1 MNQEKTDRRVPANP
15 AGGRELLTVVVP
27 VFNEVETIDV
37 FYPRMKKVLDSL
49 SPMSYELIFV
59 DDGSRDGSFAKL
71 TGLADHDAR
80 VRVVKLSRNFGHQ
93 NAVTAGVDSAR
104 GDAVVIIDADLQDP
118 PEVIPSMIRKWREG
132 YDVVYGVREKRE
144 GEKWM
149 KLYTAALF
157 YRIMKRITKV
167 EIPVDVGDFRLMS
180 RRVVD
185 KFKQIR
191 ERDRFI
197 RGLVS
202 WVGFR
207 QTGVMYNREKRYAGE
222 TKYPIGKM
230 IKFSLDGITSFSH
243 APLKIAT
250 WLGYVVSLI
259 ALLYTIIIIA
269 EKFMGK
275 TVPGFASIMA
285 GMLFLGGVQLI
296 CLGIMGEYIGRIF
309 NETKGRPIYVLE
321 EIYEKTPTTDETVP
335 RDPGSSPVQGSLAT
349 NIIKQLGAKDL
360 TI

>member
-1 MNQEKTDRRVPANP
+1 
-15 AGGRELLTVVVP
+15 
-27 VFNEVETIDV
+27 
-37 FYPRMKKVLDSL
+37 MKKVVDSL

-59 DDGSRDGSFAKL
+59 DDGSRDDSFARL
-71 TGLADHDAR
+71 TSLADRDDR

-93 NAVTAGVDSAR
+93 IAVTAGVDAAH

-118 PEVIPSMIRKWREG
+118 PEVIPMMIDRWREG
-132 YDVVYGVREKRE
+132 YDVVYGVRGKRE
-144 GEKWM
+144 GETWM
-149 KLYTAALF
+149 KLFTAALF
-157 YRIMKRITKV
+157 YRIMKRITGV

-185 KFKQIR
+185 KFHQIR

-207 QTGVMYNREKRYAGE
+207 QTGVKYDREKRYAGE
-222 TKYPIGKM
+222 TKYPIGNM

-250 WLGYVVSLI
+250 WLGYGVSLI
-259 ALLYTIIIIA
+259 ALLYTIIIIV
-269 EKFMGK
+269 EKFLGM

-309 NETKGRPIYVLE
+309 NETKGRPIYILE
-321 EIYEKTPTTDETVP
+321 EIYEKTRVTDKTCSDN
-335 RDPGSSPVQGSLAT
+335 RDDPPAQGSLRE
-349 NIIKQLGAKDL
+349 QQDERLPP
-360 TI
+360 

>member
-1 MNQEKTDRRVPANP
+1 MNKEKNNRTVPATP
-15 AGGRELLTVVVP
+15 GAGGELLTVVVP
-27 VFNEVETIDV
+27 VFNEEETIDV
-37 FYPRMKKVLDSL
+37 FYSRMRKVVDSL

-59 DDGSRDGSFAKL
+59 DDGSRDSSFARL
-71 TGLADHDAR
+71 TSLADRDGC

-93 NAVTAGVDSAR
+93 NAVTAGVDAAR

-118 PEVIPSMIRKWREG
+118 PEVIPIMIRKWQEG
-132 YDVVYGVREKRE
+132 YDVVYGVRENRE

-149 KLYTAALF
+149 KRFTAALF
-157 YRIMKRITKV
+157 YRIMKRITRI

-185 KFKQIR
+185 KFRQIR

-207 QTGVMYNREKRYAGE
+207 QTGVLYNREKRYAGE

-230 IKFSLDGITSFSH
+230 IRFSLDGITSFSH
-243 APLKIAT
+243 APLKLAM
-250 WLGYVVSLI
+250 WLGYGVSLI
-259 ALLYTIIIIA
+259 ALLYTLVIIV
-269 EKFMGK
+269 EKFMGM

-296 CLGIMGEYIGRIF
+296 CIGIMGEYVGRIF
-309 NETKGRPIYVLE
+309 NETKARPIYVLE
-321 EIYEKTPTTDETVP
+321 EIYEKA
-335 RDPGSSPVQGSLAT
+335 QAT
-349 NIIKQLGAKDL
+349 NESGPHNSGGSRTQGAAGE
-360 TI
+360 TA

>member
-1 MNQEKTDRRVPANP
+1 MNEEKTDRRVPTNP
-15 AGGRELLTVVVP
+15 GGGRELLTVVVP

-37 FYPRMKKVLDSL
+37 FYTRMKNVVDSL

-59 DDGSRDGSFAKL
+59 DDGSRDDSFAKL
-71 TGLADHDAR
+71 TSLADLDNHI
-80 VRVVKLSRNFGHQ
+80 RVVKLSRNFGHQ
-93 NAVTAGVDSAR
+93 NAVTAGIDTAR
-104 GDAVVIIDADLQDP
+104 GEAVVIIDADLQDP

-132 YDVVYGVREKRE
+132 YDVVYGVRENRE

-157 YRIMKRITKV
+157 YRIMKRITRI

-180 RRVVD
+180 RRVVE

-230 IKFSLDGITSFSH
+230 LKFSLDGITSFSH

-250 WLGYVVSLI
+250 WLGYGVSLI
-259 ALLYTIIIIA
+259 ALLYTMIIIV
-269 EKFMGK
+269 EKFMGM

-309 NETKGRPIYVLE
+309 NETKGRPIYIIE
-321 EIYEKTPTTDETVP
+321 EVYEKTLTTNEPGPHNLP
-335 RDPGSSPVQGSLAT
+335 RGP
-349 NIIKQLGAKDL
+349 
-360 TI
+360 

>member
-1 MNQEKTDRRVPANP
+1 MNEEKTDRRVPTNP
-15 AGGRELLTVVVP
+15 GGGRELLTVVVP

-37 FYPRMKKVLDSL
+37 FYTRMKNVVDSL

-59 DDGSRDGSFAKL
+59 DDGSRDDSFAKL
-71 TGLADHDAR
+71 TSLADLDNHI
-80 VRVVKLSRNFGHQ
+80 RVVKLSRNFGHQ
-93 NAVTAGVDSAR
+93 NAVTAGIDTAR
-104 GDAVVIIDADLQDP
+104 GEAVVIIDADLQDP

-132 YDVVYGVREKRE
+132 YDVVYGVRENRE

-157 YRIMKRITKV
+157 YRIMKRITRI

-180 RRVVD
+180 RRVVE

-230 IKFSLDGITSFSH
+230 LKFSLDGITSFSH

-250 WLGYVVSLI
+250 WLGYGVSLI
-259 ALLYTIIIIA
+259 ALLYTMIIIV
-269 EKFMGK
+269 EKFMGM

-321 EIYEKTPTTDETVP
+321 EIYEKAPNPDET
-335 RDPGSSPVQGSLAT
+335 
-349 NIIKQLGAKDL
+349 
-360 TI
+360 

>member
-1 MNQEKTDRRVPANP
+1 MNQEKANRRVSTSP
-15 AGGRELLTVVVP
+15 GEGRELLTVVVP
-27 VFNEVETIDV
+27 VFNEGKTIDV
-37 FYPRMKKVLDSL
+37 FYTRMKKVVDSL

-59 DDGSRDGSFAKL
+59 DDGSRDDSFARL
-71 TGLADHDAR
+71 TSLADRDDR
-80 VRVVKLSRNFGHQ
+80 VLVVKLSRNFGHQ
-93 NAVTAGVDSAR
+93 IAVTAGVDAAQ
-104 GDAVVIIDADLQDP
+104 GDVVVIIDADLQDP
-118 PEVIPSMIRKWREG
+118 PEVIPTMVSKWREG
-132 YDVVYGVREKRE
+132 YDVVYGVRENRE

-157 YRIMKRITKV
+157 YRIMKRITRI

-180 RRVVD
+180 RRVVE

-207 QTGVMYNREKRYAGE
+207 QAGVLYNREKRYAGE

-250 WLGYVVSLI
+250 WLGYGVSLI
-259 ALLYTIIIIA
+259 ALLYTMIIIV
-269 EKFMGK
+269 EKFMGM

-321 EIYEKTPTTDETVP
+321 EIYEKAPNPDET
-335 RDPGSSPVQGSLAT
+335 
-349 NIIKQLGAKDL
+349 
-360 TI
+360 

>member
-1 MNQEKTDRRVPANP
+1 MRLPDMNEEKTDRRAPTNP
-15 AGGRELLTVVVP
+15 GGGRELLTVVVP

-37 FYPRMKKVLDSL
+37 FYTRMKKVLDSL

-71 TGLADHDAR
+71 TGLADHDTCI
-80 VRVVKLSRNFGHQ
+80 RVVKLSRNFGHQ
-93 NAVTAGVDSAR
+93 NAVTAGVDMAR
-104 GDAVVIIDADLQDP
+104 GDGVVIIDGDLQDP
-118 PEVIPSMIRKWREG
+118 PEVIPGMIRKWREG
-132 YDVVYGVREKRE
+132 YDVVYGIREKRE

-149 KLYTAALF
+149 KRYTAALF
-157 YRIMKRITKV
+157 YWIMKRITRV

-207 QTGVMYNREKRYAGE
+207 QTGVRYIREKRYAGE
-222 TKYPIGKM
+222 SKYPIGKM
-230 IKFSLDGITSFSH
+230 IQFSLDGITSFSH
-243 APLKIAT
+243 APLKVSM
-250 WLGYVVSLI
+250 WLGYGVSLV
-259 ALLYTIIIIA
+259 AFLYTVVIIA

-296 CLGIMGEYIGRIF
+296 CIGILGEYIGRIF
-309 NETKGRPIYVLE
+309 SETKGRPIYVLE
-321 EIYEKTPTTDETVP
+321 EIYGKTPTEGETCTHNSDGP
-335 RDPGSSPVQGSLAT
+335 PTRKSLE
-349 NIIKQLGAKDL
+349 KQQDGR
-360 TI
+360 TTS

>member
-1 MNQEKTDRRVPANP
+1 MKQENTNKKGPASLE
-15 AGGRELLTVVVP
+15 GERELLTVVVP

-37 FYPRMKKVLDSL
+37 FYTRMKKVLDSL

-71 TGLADHDAR
+71 TSLADHDTR
-80 VRVVKLSRNFGHQ
+80 VRVAKLSRNFGHQ
-93 NAVTAGVDSAR
+93 NAVTAGVDTVR

-132 YDVVYGVREKRE
+132 YDVVYGVREHRE

-157 YRIMKRITKV
+157 YRIMKKITKV

-207 QTGVMYNREKRYAGE
+207 QTGVMYTREKRYAGE
-222 TKYPIGKM
+222 TKYPFGKM

-250 WLGYVVSLI
+250 WLGYGVSLI
-259 ALLYTIIIIA
+259 ALLYTMIIIV
-269 EKFMGK
+269 EKFMGM

-321 EIYEKTPTTDETVP
+321 EIYEKTPTTDETRIRNSDGP
-335 RDPGSSPVQGSLAT
+335 PTQGSLGDSSSVP
-349 NIIKQLGAKDL
+349 GAPDEACR
-360 TI
+360 

>member
-1 MNQEKTDRRVPANP
+1 MDEEKTDKKVPTNLG
-15 AGGRELLTVVVP
+15 GGRELLTVVVP

-37 FYPRMKKVLDSL
+37 FYTRMKQVVDSL
-49 SPMSYELIFV
+49 SPMSYEFIFI
-59 DDGSRDGSFAKL
+59 DDGSRDDSFAKL
-71 TGLADHDAR
+71 TSLADHDTR
-80 VRVVKLSRNFGHQ
+80 IRIVKLSRNFGHQ
-93 NAVTAGVDSAR
+93 NAVTAGIDTAR
-104 GDAVVIIDADLQDP
+104 GEAVVIIDADLQDP
-118 PEVIPSMIRKWREG
+118 PEIIPSMVRKWREG
-132 YDVVYGVREKRE
+132 YDVVYGVRENRE

-157 YRIMKRITKV
+157 YRIMKRITRI

-191 ERDRFI
+191 ERDRFV

-207 QTGVMYNREKRYAGE
+207 QVGVMYKREKRYAGE

-250 WLGYVVSLI
+250 WLGYGVSLI
-259 ALLYTIIIIA
+259 ALLYTMIIIV
-269 EKFMGK
+269 EKFMGM

-309 NETKGRPIYVLE
+309 NETKARPIYIIE
-321 EIYEKTPTTDETVP
+321 EIYEKSLTTDEP
-335 RDPGSSPVQGSLAT
+335 SPDILQKDPYPGSEVGGETA
-349 NIIKQLGAKDL
+349 
-360 TI
+360 

>member
-1 MNQEKTDRRVPANP
+1 MNQEKTNRRVPASSG
-15 AGGRELLTVVVP
+15 GGRELLTVVVP
-27 VFNEVETIDV
+27 VFNEGETIDV
-37 FYPRMKKVLDSL
+37 FYTRMKKVVDSL

-59 DDGSRDGSFAKL
+59 DDGSRDDSYAKL
-71 TGLADHDAR
+71 TSLADHDTR

-93 NAVTAGVDSAR
+93 NAVTAGIDTAR

-118 PEVIPSMIRKWREG
+118 PEVIPGMIRKWMEG
-132 YDVVYGVREKRE
+132 YDVVYGVRENRE
-144 GEKWM
+144 GEKRM

-157 YRIMKRITKV
+157 YRIMKRITRV

-207 QTGVMYNREKRYAGE
+207 QTGVMYKREKRYAGE

-250 WLGYVVSLI
+250 WLGYGVSLI
-259 ALLYTIIIIA
+259 ALLYTVIIIV
-269 EKFMGK
+269 EKFMGM

-296 CLGIMGEYIGRIF
+296 CLGIMGEYVGRIF

-321 EIYEKTPTTDETVP
+321 EIYEKITATDETCLHNSGGP
-335 RDPGSSPVQGSLAT
+335 PTQGSLGERH
-349 NIIKQLGAKDL
+349 NERREP
-360 TI
+360 

>member
-1 MNQEKTDRRVPANP
+1 MNQEKTDKRVPSNP
-15 AGGRELLTVVVP
+15 GGGKELLTVVVP

-37 FYPRMKKVLDSL
+37 FYTRMKKVVDSL

-59 DDGSRDGSFAKL
+59 DDGSRDDSFAKL
-71 TGLADHDAR
+71 TSLADLDSR
-80 VRVVKLSRNFGHQ
+80 VRVAKLSRNFGHQ
-93 NAVTAGVDSAR
+93 NAVTAGVDTAR
-104 GDAVVIIDADLQDP
+104 GDAVVIIDGDLQDP

-144 GEKWM
+144 GEMWM

-157 YRIMKRITKV
+157 YRIMKRITKI

-207 QTGVMYNREKRYAGE
+207 QTGVMYAREKRYAGE
-222 TKYPIGKM
+222 TKYPIGEM

-250 WLGYVVSLI
+250 WLGYGVSLI
-259 ALLYTIIIIA
+259 ALLYTMIIIV
-269 EKFMGK
+269 EKFMGM

-309 NETKGRPIYVLE
+309 NETKARPIYVIE
-321 EIYEKTPTTDETVP
+321 EVYEKTLNTNELGPHNLPRVP
-335 RDPGSSPVQGSLAT
+335 
-349 NIIKQLGAKDL
+349 
-360 TI
+360 

>member
-1 MNQEKTDRRVPANP
+1 MRLPDMNEEKTDRMVPTNP
-15 AGGRELLTVVVP
+15 REGRELLTVVVP
-27 VFNEVETIDV
+27 VFNEGETIAV
-37 FYPRMKKVLDSL
+37 FYTRIKKVVDSL

-59 DDGSRDGSFAKL
+59 DDGSRDDSFAKL
-71 TGLADHDAR
+71 TSLADQDTR
-80 VRVVKLSRNFGHQ
+80 VKVVKLSRNFGHQ
-93 NAVTAGVDSAR
+93 IAVTAGVDAAQ

-132 YDVVYGVREKRE
+132 YDVVYGVRENRE

-149 KLYTAALF
+149 KLFTAALF
-157 YRIMKRITKV
+157 YRIMKRITRV
-167 EIPVDVGDFRLMS
+167 EIPVDVGDFRLLS

-185 KFKQIR
+185 KFRQIR

-202 WVGFR
+202 WIGFR
-207 QTGVMYNREKRYAGE
+207 QTGVKYNREKRYAGE
-222 TKYPIGKM
+222 SKYPIGKM

-250 WLGYVVSLI
+250 WLGYGVSLI
-259 ALLYTIIIIA
+259 ALLYTMIIIV
-269 EKFMGK
+269 EKFMGM

-309 NETKGRPIYVLE
+309 NETKARPIYIIE
-321 EIYEKTPTTDETVP
+321 EVYEKTPGTDETCP
-335 RDPGSSPVQGSLAT
+335 TDCDGPSTQGSLG
-349 NIIKQLGAKDL
+349 K
-360 TI
+360 

>member
-1 MNQEKTDRRVPANP
+1 MMNPFKRLPDMNEEKPDRRVRTNTM
-15 AGGRELLTVVVP
+15 GKRELLTVVVP

-37 FYPRMKKVLDSL
+37 FYARMKKVMDSL

-59 DDGSRDGSFAKL
+59 DDGSRDDSYAKL
-71 TGLADHDAR
+71 TNLADHDTR
-80 VRVVKLSRNFGHQ
+80 VRVLKLSRNFGHQ
-93 NAVTAGVDSAR
+93 NAVTAGIDTAR
-104 GDAVVIIDADLQDP
+104 GEVVVIIDADLQDP
-118 PEVIPSMIRKWREG
+118 PEVIPTMVSKWREG
-132 YDVVYGVREKRE
+132 YDVVYGVRENRE

-157 YRIMKRITKV
+157 YRIMKRVTRI

-207 QTGVMYNREKRYAGE
+207 QAGVLYNREKRYAGE

-250 WLGYVVSLI
+250 WLGYGVSLI
-259 ALLYTIIIIA
+259 ALLYTMIIIV
-269 EKFMGK
+269 EKFMGM

-321 EIYEKTPTTDETVP
+321 EIYEKAPNPDET
-335 RDPGSSPVQGSLAT
+335 
-349 NIIKQLGAKDL
+349 
-360 TI
+360 

>member
-1 MNQEKTDRRVPANP
+1 MNEERTDRRVPTNP
-15 AGGRELLTVVVP
+15 TGERELLTVVVP

-37 FYPRMKKVLDSL
+37 FYARMKKVLESL

-71 TGLADHDAR
+71 TGLADHDTR

-93 NAVTAGVDSAR
+93 NAVTAGVDTAQ

-118 PEVIPSMIRKWREG
+118 PEVIPSMFRKWREG
-132 YDVVYGVREKRE
+132 YDVVYGVRENRE

-149 KLYTAALF
+149 KRYTAALF
-157 YRIMKRITKV
+157 YRLMKRITRI

-207 QTGVMYNREKRYAGE
+207 QTGVMYKREKRYAGE

-230 IKFSLDGITSFSH
+230 IKFSLDGITSFSQ

-250 WLGYVVSLI
+250 WIGYGVSLI
-259 ALLYTIIIIA
+259 ALLYTMIIIV
-269 EKFMGK
+269 EKFMGM

-309 NETKGRPIYVLE
+309 NETKARPIYIIE
-321 EIYEKTPTTDETVP
+321 EVYEKTQTTNE
-335 RDPGSSPVQGSLAT
+335 PGPPNSTRGPYLGSGIVGGTA
-349 NIIKQLGAKDL
+349 
-360 TI
+360 

>member
-1 MNQEKTDRRVPANP
+1 MNQEKTNRRVPASP
-15 AGGRELLTVVVP
+15 VGGRELLTVVVP
-27 VFNEVETIDV
+27 VFNEGETIDV
-37 FYPRMKKVLDSL
+37 FYTRMKKVVDSL

-59 DDGSRDGSFAKL
+59 DDGSRDDSFAKL
-71 TGLADHDAR
+71 TSLADHDTR

-93 NAVTAGVDSAR
+93 NAVTAGVDTAR

-132 YDVVYGVREKRE
+132 YDVVYGVRENRE

-157 YRIMKRITKV
+157 YRIMKRVTRI

-207 QTGVMYNREKRYAGE
+207 QAGVLYNREKRYAGE

-250 WLGYVVSLI
+250 WLGYGVSLI
-259 ALLYTIIIIA
+259 ALLYTMIIIV
-269 EKFMGK
+269 EKFMGM

-321 EIYEKTPTTDETVP
+321 EIYEKAPNPDET
-335 RDPGSSPVQGSLAT
+335 
-349 NIIKQLGAKDL
+349 
-360 TI
+360 